1 MHIISYNCPRNHIM
15 PEGNGSS
22 GNLYGQLYEILC
34 IIFYMIPEAFGMI
47 LRAIYMGDYM
57 KYSAHYLLQNT
68 VYRKAK
74 SWMTMTVDL
83 TTS

>member
-1 MHIISYNCPRNHIM
+1 
-15 PEGNGSS
+15 
-22 GNLYGQLYEILC
+22 
-34 IIFYMIPEAFGMI
+34 MIPEAFGMI
-47 LRAIYMGDYM
+47 LRAIYMGNYM